1 MEITN
6 IANAKH
12 EKTLK
17 CVDNVDR
24 MCVNLSTRVCVCVF
38 VSDCRKRILSDFD
51 FHVCVSCPSQELNYA
66 MTCEIQTVF
75 KTWKS
80 EQKYT
85 CHLTVL
91 PWENF
96 IVKPNF
102 KLHFCL
108 TCYLNIFP
116 EKLRKFR
123 KHMQRNLLELSLK
136 LYIDHI
142 NNTNWHENSNSC
154 ARVQQNTFS

>member
-1 MEITN
+1 MRN
-6 IANAKH
+6 MKKH
-12 EKTLK
+12 SSVLI
-17 CVDNVDR
+17 
-24 MCVNLSTRVCVCVF
+24 MSTGCAWICQHTHVCVCEWLPEADIIRFWFSRGCLV
-38 VSDCRKRILSDFD
+38 
-51 FHVCVSCPSQELNYA
+51 PSQELNYA

-80 EQKYT
+80 EREI
-85 CHLTVL
+85 HLSLESL

-108 TCYLNIFP
+108 TWYLNIFP

>member
-24 MCVNLSTRVCVCVF
+24 MCVNLSAHACVCVC

-51 FHVCVSCPSQELNYA
+51 FHVGVSYPSQELNYA

-80 EQKYT
+80 EREI
-85 CHLTVL
+85 HLSIESL

-96 IVKPNF
+96 IIKPNF

-108 TCYLNIFP
+108 TCYLNIS
-116 EKLRKFR
+116 RKTQKISQTHAEEFAGALVEAIYR
-123 KHMQRNLLELSLK
+123 SYKQHEL
-136 LYIDHI
+136 
-142 NNTNWHENSNSC
+142 
-154 ARVQQNTFS
+154 A